1 MASRETVP
9 LYFCDF
15 YRHLFLGSSS
25 SLSPECLSGKHD
37 GLALSGAGVLMCLL
51 AQHQPAV
58 AICDSLG
65 AAEKLYRASFSLSGK
80 NVFFLPEQRK
90 SSSDVPGF
98 TSEVD
103 RYRHEAIN
111 TLPNLNGLLVT
122 TKTAIETE
130 DILVDNQRRSFHPVV
145 GKDLNRVALIG
156 ALDEW
161 GYERVDKTQTPNTY
175 SIRGG
180 ILDVFLH
187 YSKYPVRIEFFGS
200 LVESLRLYNPVS
212 QRRIGEIHQ
221 IEIMPPSFL
230 SNNKKGSFSF
240 LSLLDNNVS
249 KYTIEKDG
257 PLWKVSPLKQ
267 KATPGSVCTLTGRSS
282 HQLLEE
288 LKKETPAHN
297 NSVFVFIDNKTQ
309 LQRIKSKLPFSVEFV
324 SGGLREGFVFGN
336 NVCLSGNEL
345 LGAPLIIESRW
356 ESESLAQQPLSSL
369 LSLSW
374 GDLLVHRDYGIGR
387 YRGLSVIQSKAR
399 EQECVKIE
407 YADGAAVHVPLEK
420 FNRVHRYVGKDKG
433 GELISSLG
441 SPKWNREKRRVVAS
455 ASGVIKSLVLQ
466 YTEKSKPRGFVY
478 NKNDDIYSAVVD
490 GFPYKETK
498 DQQNSISA
506 VNSDMEKDRPMDRL
520 VCGDVGFGKTEVALR
535 AAVKA
540 VISGKKVL
548 FLSPTTILADQHY
561 ITFKDRLTHVGI
573 HVELLSRFR
582 TKSEQRRILEKMM
595 SGYLDI
601 VIGTHRLL
609 SNDVRFPN
617 LGLLIVDEEH
627 RFGVKHKERL
637 RNLRTSVD
645 VLTLTAT
652 PIPRTLQQSL
662 IGIRDLSVINTPPK
676 ARKPIHTA
684 VQYFNWASI
693 EKVVSSELLR
703 GGQVYFLHNDVLSLP
718 FYSKELSN
726 RFPDASV
733 AIAHGQMSSK
743 ELERVVLAFFS
754 GKINILLCTT
764 IIESGLDVSNANTII
779 INHAQNFGLSQLY
792 QIRGRVGRSP
802 RQAYCYLCLPKNKQL
817 SADAHRRLKA
827 IEHHT
832 SLGSGYN
839 ISVRDLE
846 IRGAG
851 NLFGLKQ
858 SGHMAKVGFDL
869 YCKLLEEAVE
879 EQTGHHKAALR
890 VPTIVFLTK
899 TLLEPDFV
907 PLVQDRL
914 YFYQR
919 LSDCH
924 DIHSLN
930 DTHDELLDRFG
941 PLPSAADRL
950 FSSVRLR
957 ICLAGS
963 SVSSVSVDK
972 KEVVVSLTDSLPF
985 ESFSHMVFAVRD
997 ALGPLGCPYR
1007 LTNEKQNKIQ
1017 IHISTISISLSLEVS
1032 HEFVKLFSVL
1042 DCE

>member
-37 GLALSGAGVLMCLL
+37 GLTLSGVGVLMCLL

-111 TLPNLNGLLVT
+111 TLPNVNGLLVT

-221 IEIMPPSFL
+221 IELMPPSFL

-249 KYTIEKDG
+249 KYTIEKGG

-297 NSVFVFIDNKTQ
+297 NSVFVFIDNETQ